1 MMDFPLDFIRGCF
14 PALADASRVFFDN
27 GAGAQVPQ
35 SVVEAVSDHL
45 LRRNVQR
52 GARYRLSQEVDRV
65 IQATRESLAVLVNA
79 WSPEEIAL
87 GLNASSFVAQVSQA
101 FAGHFKSPD
110 GQDELVVTE
119 LDHEANIA
127 PWLALSERGF
137 KVKFWPVRPEGAR
150 LALADLDQILTERT
164 RLVAVTKASNAVGT
178 IVDLKPIAER
188 IHARN
193 GYLFVDA
200 VHFAPHGPLDV
211 RFLGCDL
218 LVCSGY
224 KIFGPHM
231 GFLWGKR
238 ELLDQLPTLREHF
251 IADRAPDKFELGTF
265 SYEAMAGMNAAV
277 SYLEELGRRS
287 RHLPLAPADD
297 GGRRGDL
304 RRGMQ
309 AIRHYER
316 TLTEHLLRSV
326 REVPGLRV
334 YGIEDPVQAA
344 DRTPTL
350 SFNLERLSADVVARR
365 LAERGFQVRDGH
377 MYCPRLIEALGLS
390 LEKGAVR
397 ASLVHYNTFEEVD
410 RFCEALRGI
419 ADG

>member
-1 MMDFPLDFIRGCF
+1 MDFPLDFIRGSF
-14 PALADASRVFFDN
+14 PALADDSRIFFDN

-35 SVVEAVSDHL
+35 SVVDAVSDHL

-52 GARYRLSQEVDRV
+52 AGRYRLSLEVDRV

-79 WSPEEIAL
+79 WEPEEIVL
-87 GLNASSFVAQVSQA
+87 GLNASGFVAQLSQA
-101 FAGHFKSPD
+101 LAAHLQPG
-110 GQDELVVTE
+110 DELVVTE
-119 LDHEANIA
+119 LDHEANIT
-127 PWLALSERGF
+127 PWLALAERGF
-137 KVKFWPVRPEGAR
+137 KVKFWPVRPEAAR
-150 LALADLDQILTERT
+150 LDLSDLDSILTDRT

-178 IVDLKPIAER
+178 IVDLRPIAEL
-188 IHARN
+188 IHARK

-211 RFLGCDL
+211 RFLACDF

-238 ELLDQLPTLREHF
+238 ELLDRLPTPRENF
-251 IADRAPDKFELGTF
+251 IPDRAPEKFELGTF

-277 SYLEELGRRS
+277 GYLEDLGRRS

-316 TLTEHLLRSV
+316 TLTEHLLRRV
-326 REVPGLRV
+326 REVPGLTV
-334 YGIEDPVQAA
+334 YGVEDPNQAA

-350 SFNLERLSADVVARR
+350 CFNLARLNPADATRQ
-365 LAERGFQVRDGH
+365 LAERGIFVRDGH

-390 LEKGAVR
+390 PESGAIR
-397 ASLVHYNTFEEVD
+397 ASLAHYNTFEEVD
-410 RFCEALRGI
+410 RFTEALRALVEG
-419 ADG
+419 